1 MTSDFD
7 IRAVTPADIPDL
19 VVMSDALGA
28 FHGDDSNACPDALTR
43 DLFGTPPWLRGL
55 IARRGSQPAG
65 YALMVPTAQAQHGLR
80 GLNLHHIFVVP
91 DLRGRGLGRAIITA
105 VEEHA
110 RGLDC
115 AYVSIG
121 TDPDNTGAQAAYEAM
136 GYARRNPGPAFRKVL
151 NPA

>member
-1 MTSDFD
+1 MAAAATSDFD
-7 IRAVTPADIPDL
+7 IRVVTPADIPDL

-28 FHGDDSNACPDALTR
+28 FHGDDSHACPDALTR
-43 DLFGTPPWLRGL
+43 DLFGTPPWLWGL
-55 IARRGSQPAG
+55 IVR
-65 YALMVPTAQAQHGLR
+65 R